1 VDVCLNL
8 WERRRPPQSSVVVI
22 GNFDGVHRGHQSLFA
37 LAREH
42 AERDGGQTVALTFE
56 PHPFKLLFPDR
67 RLFLITPLE
76 KKIRLIA
83 ACGVDALV
91 CAPFTRA
98 FADLSPEDFARRV
111 LAEQLGARTVIVG
124 ENYRFGRDRRGD
136 VERLRCLGG
145 HHGFAVVVAPP
156 FLLDNQVV
164 SSTRVRQEIM
174 AGNVRTAARLLGR
187 GYTVEG
193 RVVPGRQRGRKLGF
207 PTANLRSE
215 SELYPREGV
224 YAVGVQVGGMRR
236 EGLVSIGYNPTFGDT
251 GLTFEVHILDFTG
264 DLYGEIVAVTFIER
278 LRDPQA
284 FPDPAALA
292 AGIAA
297 DVERARAVF
306 ALAKN
311 QCLW

>member
-1 VDVCLNL
+1 MDVCLNL
-8 WERRRPPQSSVVVI
+8 WERRRPSRRGVVVI
-22 GNFDGVHRGHQSLFA
+22 GNFDGVHRGHQSLFTF
-37 LAREH
+37 ARELGD
-42 AERDGGQTVALTFE
+42 RDDVQTVALTFE
-56 PHPFKLLFPDR
+56 PHPLKLLFPDR

-76 KKIRLIA
+76 KKIRLIE
-83 ACGVDALV
+83 ACGVEALV
-91 CAPFTRA
+91 CAPFTRG
-98 FADLSPEDFARRV
+98 FADLSPEDFASRV
-111 LAEQLGARTVIVG
+111 LAEHLGARTVIVG
-124 ENYRFGRDRRGD
+124 DNYRFGRDRRGD
-136 VERLRCLGG
+136 VALLHRLGSRF
-145 HHGFAVVVAPP
+145 GFEAMVAPP
-156 FLLDNQVV
+156 FLLDNRVV

-174 AGNVRTAARLLGR
+174 AGNVRAAARLLGR

-193 RVVPGRQRGRKLGF
+193 RVVPGRQRGRGLGF

-224 YAVGVQVGGMRR
+224 YVVWVSAGGARH

-251 GLTFEVHILDFTG
+251 GLTFEVHILDFAG
-264 DLYGEIVAVTFIER
+264 ELYGKTVAVTFIER

-284 FPDPAALA
+284 FADPAALA
-292 AGIAA
+292 VGIAA